1 MHLRQ
6 WSVVL
11 LAAPTDSKSS
21 AAPAQRQETATAAI
35 LAFTDD
41 AEVRDLL
48 LELAIAEGFGVRC
61 AETEAEAAE
70 ILDLERPG
78 LVLIDLDMPA
88 RAGTKFLRA
97 LRQGP
102 LNGIPCIAITASN
115 DPMLAVSVDASIFYK
130 PDLDGID
137 TAIGR
142 LFWPESRG
150 R

>member
-1 MHLRQ
+1 M
-6 WSVVL
+6 
-11 LAAPTDSKSS
+11 
-21 AAPAQRQETATAAI
+21 
-35 LAFTDD
+35 
-41 AEVRDLL
+41 

-70 ILDLERPG
+70 LLDLERPG

-88 RAGTKFLRA
+88 RTGTKFLRT

-102 LNGIPCIAITASN
+102 LNGIPCIAVTASN

-142 LFWPESRG
+142 LFWPETYG

>member
-1 MHLRQ
+1 MFFA
-6 WSVVL
+6 S
-11 LAAPTDSKSS
+11 PTDSTDSTKSN
-21 AAPAQRQETATAAI
+21 AAPVRQPDTTSAAI
-35 LAFTDD
+35 LAFTADL
-41 AEVRDLL
+41 EVRDLL

-61 AETEAEAAE
+61 AATEAEAAE
-70 ILDLERPG
+70 VFDLERPG
-78 LVLIDLDMPA
+78 LVLIDLDMPE
-88 RAGTKFLRA
+88 RAGNKFLRA

-102 LNGIPCIAITASN
+102 LGGIPCIAITASN

-142 LFWPESRG
+142 LFWPESHG

>member
-1 MHLRQ
+1 MF
-6 WSVVL
+6 
-11 LAAPTDSKSS
+11 LASPTETKSN
-21 AAPAQRQETATAAI
+21 ATPVRRTEPASAAI
-35 LAFTDD
+35 LAFTADP
-41 AEVRDLL
+41 EVRDLL

-61 AETEAEAAE
+61 AATEAEAAE
-70 ILDLERPG
+70 VFGLERPG
-78 LVLIDLDMPA
+78 LVLIDLDMPE

-102 LNGIPCIAITASN
+102 LGGIPCIAITASN

-142 LFWPESRG
+142 LFSPESYG

>member
-1 MHLRQ
+1 
-6 WSVVL
+6 
-11 LAAPTDSKSS
+11 
-21 AAPAQRQETATAAI
+21 
-35 LAFTDD
+35 
-41 AEVRDLL
+41 
-48 LELAIAEGFGVRC
+48 
-61 AETEAEAAE
+61 
-70 ILDLERPG
+70 
-78 LVLIDLDMPA
+78 MPA
-88 RAGTKFLRA
+88 RTGTKFLRT

-142 LFWPESRG
+142 LFWPETYG

>member
-1 MHLRQ
+1 VDRR
-6 WSVVL
+6 
-11 LAAPTDSKSS
+11 P
-21 AAPAQRQETATAAI
+21 ETTTAAI
-35 LAFTDD
+35 LAITDD
-41 AEVRDLL
+41 LEVRDLL

-61 AETEAEAAE
+61 AATEAEAAE
-70 ILDLERPG
+70 LLDLERPG
-78 LVLIDLDMPA
+78 LVLVDLDMPS
-88 RAGTKFLRA
+88 RTGTKFLRA

-102 LNGIPCIAITASN
+102 LSGIPCVAITASN

-142 LFWPESRG
+142 LFWPESHG

>member
-1 MHLRQ
+1 
-6 WSVVL
+6 VL
-11 LAAPTDSKSS
+11 LSAPLNPTAATPTSMRQPEKTS
-21 AAPAQRQETATAAI
+21 AAV
-35 LAFTDD
+35 LAFTTDP
-41 AEVRDLL
+41 EVRDLL

-61 AETEAEAAE
+61 AGSEAEAGE

-78 LVLIDLDMPA
+78 LVLVDLDMPS
-88 RAGTKFLRA
+88 RAGTRFLRS

-102 LNGIPCIAITASN
+102 LGEIPCVAITASN

-130 PDLDGID
+130 PDLAGID

-142 LFWPESRG
+142 LFWPDSG

>member
-1 MHLRQ
+1 VRQ
-6 WSVVL
+6 
-11 LAAPTDSKSS
+11 PEKTS
-21 AAPAQRQETATAAI
+21 AAV
-35 LAFTDD
+35 LALTSDP
-41 AEVRDLL
+41 EVRDLL

-61 AETEAEAAE
+61 TGSETEAAE

-78 LVLIDLDMPA
+78 LVLVDLDMPS
-88 RAGTKFLRA
+88 RAGTRFLRS

-102 LNGIPCIAITASN
+102 LGEIPCIAVTASN

-130 PDLDGID
+130 PDLTGID

-142 LFWPESRG
+142 LFWPQAPSG

>member
-1 MHLRQ
+1 
-6 WSVVL
+6 VL
-11 LAAPTDSKSS
+11 LSSPIEPKAATSTPV
-21 AAPAQRQETATAAI
+21 RQPETTPAAI

-61 AETEAEAAE
+61 AANEAEAEE

-78 LVLIDLDMPA
+78 LVLVDLDLPGS
-88 RAGTKFLRA
+88 AGTKFLRA

-102 LNGIPCIAITASN
+102 LAGIPCVGVTASN

-130 PDLDGID
+130 PDLSGID
-137 TAIGR
+137 EAIGR
-142 LFWPESRG
+142 LFWPESPAR

>member
-1 MHLRQ
+1 MF
-6 WSVVL
+6 
-11 LAAPTDSKSS
+11 LASRSETKSNATPVARTEASS
-21 AAPAQRQETATAAI
+21 AAISSAAI
-35 LAFTDD
+35 LAFTAD

-61 AETEAEAAE
+61 AATEAEAAE
-70 ILDLERPG
+70 VFELERPG
-78 LVLIDLDMPA
+78 LVLIDLDMPE

-102 LNGIPCIAITASN
+102 LAGIPCMAITASN

-142 LFWPESRG
+142 LFWPESHG

>member
-1 MHLRQ
+1 
-6 WSVVL
+6 VF
-11 LAAPTDSKSS
+11 LAAPIDSNAS
-21 AAPAQRQETATAAI
+21 ATRAARREEPAAAAV

-41 AEVRDLL
+41 AEVRDML
-48 LELAIAEGFGVRC
+48 LELAITEGFGVRC
-61 AETEAEAAE
+61 AATEAEAGG

-78 LVLIDLDMPA
+78 IVLVDLDMPS
-88 RAGTKFLRA
+88 RAGNKFLRS

-102 LNGIPCIAITASN
+102 LGGIPCIAITASN

-130 PDLDGID
+130 PDLTGLD

-142 LFWPESRG
+142 LFWPEGPAG